1 MIRKR
6 DLACYNLSCLGNTAN
21 LCISVEIKGRMTV
34 MEKMKN
40 PRVMKITLT
49 DTEWKPFSREILK
62 ELEVKVEVMMRGKF
76 RGCAGR
82 QM

>member
-1 MIRKR
+1 
-6 DLACYNLSCLGNTAN
+6 
-21 LCISVEIKGRMTV
+21 MTV

-40 PRVMKITLT
+40 PRVMKRTLT